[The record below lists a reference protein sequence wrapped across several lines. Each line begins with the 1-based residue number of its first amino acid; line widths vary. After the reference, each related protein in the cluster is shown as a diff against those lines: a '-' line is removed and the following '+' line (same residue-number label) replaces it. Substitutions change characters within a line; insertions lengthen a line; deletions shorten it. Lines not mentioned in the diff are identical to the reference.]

1 MTHRSRAR
9 LLAGDELSV
18 AALALSA
25 VAVGLG
31 IIVLWRPGA

>member
-9 LLAGDELSV
+9 LLAGYS
-18 AALALSA
+18 AL

-31 IIVLWRPGA
+31 IMVLRRPGG